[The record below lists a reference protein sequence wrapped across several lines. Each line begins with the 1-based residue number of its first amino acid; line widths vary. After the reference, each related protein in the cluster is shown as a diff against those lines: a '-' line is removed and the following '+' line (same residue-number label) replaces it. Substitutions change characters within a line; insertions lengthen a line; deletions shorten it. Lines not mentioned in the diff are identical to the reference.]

1 MVLTFPQDEPFES
14 YSERLS
20 PFFKMKREDG
30 IIEVRMHTKGS
41 EALFSFELHR
51 AYGQMFRAVGADRQN
66 EVMILTGTGDH
77 WALPMKPPTSANQ
90 NRNGEDKPPPVKSA
104 YDPSYG
110 PYDRTY
116 IDGIK
121 IMEEM
126 IWSVN
131 IPVIGA
137 VNGPGFHTETAFM
150 ADLTLCTPDTRFV
163 EPHFTLGIVPG
174 DGNFLVLQ
182 ELMGIKLANK
192 AMYLGRPI
200 SAQEALDWGLV
211 SDIVPRS
218 DLLAHS
224 WAMAR
229 YMMERPRE
237 VRALTTA
244 VARQRWRNVVSRDLP
259 MHLTHQI
266 TGSLIRP
273 MSMQA
278 QDDVITGKSGYFV
291 MK

>member
-1 MVLTFPQDEPFES
+1 MTRTFPLDEPFES
-14 YSERLS
+14 YSERMS
-20 PFFKMKREDG
+20 DFFEMKREDG
-30 IIEVRMHTKGS
+30 IIEVRMHTEGK
-41 EALFSFELHR
+41 EALLSFELHR
-51 AYGQMFRAVGADRQN
+51 AFGPMFRAVGADRRN
-66 EVMILTGTGDH
+66 EVMIITGTGEH
-77 WALPMKPPTSANQ
+77 WALPMKPPTS
-90 NRNGEDKPPPVKSA
+90 EDLSRESA
-104 YDPSYG
+104 GSAAAAENAWDPAYG

-116 IDGIK
+116 IDGTK

-137 VNGPGFHTETAFM
+137 VNGPGFHTEFACM
-150 ADLTLCTPDTRFV
+150 ADLTLCTPDTRFI

-182 ELMGIKLANK
+182 ELMGIKRANK
-192 AMYLGRPI
+192 AMYLGQPI
-200 SAQEALDWGLV
+200 TAQQAVDWGLV
-211 SDIVPRS
+211 NDIVPKNELS
-218 DLLAHS
+218 AHS

-229 YMMERPRE
+229 HLMERPRE
-237 VRALTTA
+237 VRSFTTA
-244 VARQRWRNVVSRDLP
+244 VARQRWRNVITRDLP

-266 TGSLIRP
+266 SGSLIRP

-278 QDDVITGKSGYFV
+278 QDDIITGKSGYFE